1 MQLDAYRQKGIA
13 AAVALVVGT
22 SLLKRS
28 RLVRLAAVVAAGA
41 VGYHRLAGKEP
52 VWHEVRASR

>member
-13 AAVALVVGT
+13 AAVAVVVGT

-28 RLVRLAAVVAAGA
+28 RLVRLAAVVVAGT
-41 VGYHRLAGKEP
+41 VGYHRLAGKDP
-52 VWHEVRASR
+52 VWHDVQAPR